1 MIRFQPRW
9 VAVWGGI
16 LLLWLTP
23 GRAEDFPLTIPKP
36 GFNQLR
42 LLSPA
47 LLELTLIT
55 TKQADS
61 ERLDQWDFVDAGG
74 HLHAPTPQEFVVT
87 ANGRQIPVES
97 VGFKRRV
104 LYAPVKQRDLRIANY
119 LYLQLDA
126 PIQDRQTVEVG
137 DPDSKLWPA
146 SLSWKTCA
154 DPLRWNPM
162 IHVNQV
168 GYLPGLPKKA
178 QVGYYLGSLG
188 EADLFQTL
196 TNGAGAWFQLVEA
209 GTDREVFRGHLG
221 RRIEEGFPFACYQQV
236 LEADFS
242 AYKAPGE
249 YQVLIPG
256 LGVSF
261 PFFIDEGVAAAVAR
275 TYALGLYHQRCGTS
289 NTLPFTRFTH
299 DVCHEAPA
307 SIPSPQSSFAFTWK
321 TIADKSSDFGNNPR
335 HTAVQLKDEASQLYP
350 FVKHGKVD
358 VSGGHHDA
366 GDYSKY
372 TINSAALIHFLVFAV
387 DAFPGVGELDNLG
400 LPESGDGKSDLLQEA
415 KWEADFLA
423 KMQDTDGGFYFL
435 VYPREREYEQE
446 VLPDHGDPQV
456 VWPKT
461 TAATAAAVAALAE
474 MASSPRFKKQFPE
487 AAARYLEKARAG
499 WAFLQRAIA
508 EHGKDG
514 AYQKITHY
522 GNDFLHD
529 DQLAWAACE
538 MFLATGDPALQ
549 RTLIAWFDPSDPATR
564 RWGWWRSCEGYGC
577 AMRSY
582 VFAVKAGKIKPGQ
595 LDPVFLRQCD
605 EQLWL
610 AAQDQLDYA
619 QQSSYGTSFPTPTK
633 RVRAAGWYFSMDQAF
648 DLAVGCE
655 LDNQIQG
662 SRLKF
667 LEAIISNMNFEEG
680 SNPVNVT
687 YLTGL
692 GWKRQREIVHQYAQN
707 DRRVLPPS
715 GIPIGNI
722 QEGFSWLEPYKK
734 ELGALSF
741 PTDVAPVAPY
751 PFYDRWGDTF
761 NLSTEF
767 VAVNQA
773 RGLACAAF
781 LMAQTSLK
789 NQPWRSA
796 PGQINVLPAGKAVTA
811 RMTVAG
817 IDLRNA
823 RVVWEA
829 GDQEPVFGSSRV
841 FLPVNSGRQWVEAE
855 AQWPDG
861 RRAFAITNFDAGS
874 FGAK

>member
-1 MIRFQPRW
+1 MALW
-9 VAVWGGI
+9 CGI
-16 LLLWLTP
+16 LMSWLSQ
-23 GRAEDFPLTIPKP
+23 GRAEDFLLTMPKP
-36 GFNQLR
+36 GSNQLR
-42 LLSPA
+42 LLSPV
-47 LLELTLIT
+47 LLELTLIS
-55 TKQADS
+55 TKQPDPA
-61 ERLDQWDFVDAGG
+61 RVDQWDFVDAAG
-74 HLHAPTPQEFVVT
+74 HLHAPAPEEFVVT
-87 ANGRQIPVES
+87 LDGGPIPVQS

-119 LYLQLDA
+119 LYLQLGA
-126 PIQDRQTVEVG
+126 PIQAGQTVEVR
-137 DPDSKLWPA
+137 DPDSRLWPA
-146 SLSWKTCA
+146 TKSWKTSA

-168 GYLPGLPKKA
+168 GYMPDFPKKA

-188 EADLFQTL
+188 EADLFQNL
-196 TNGAGAWFQLVEA
+196 THGADPRFELVEA
-209 GTDREVFRGHLG
+209 GTDREVFRGKLV
-221 RRIEEGFPFACYQQV
+221 RRPEEGFPFVCYQQV
-236 LEADFS
+236 LEADFG
-242 AYKAPGE
+242 AYKTPGE

-256 LGVSF
+256 LGVSL
-261 PFFIDEGVAAAVAR
+261 PFFIDEGMAAAVAR

-289 NTLPFTRFTH
+289 NALPFTRFTH
-299 DVCHEAPA
+299 DVCHAAPA

-321 TIADKSSDFGNNPR
+321 TIAGKSSDFAANPR
-335 HTAVQLKDEASQLYP
+335 HTAPQLKDEASQLYP
-350 FVKHGKVD
+350 FVRHGTVD

-387 DAFPGVGELDNLG
+387 DSFPGVGELDNLG

-446 VLPDHGDPQV
+446 VLPERGDPQV

-474 MASSPRFKKQFPE
+474 MASSPRFKQQFPE
-487 AAARYLEKARAG
+487 AAAHYLDKAKAG
-499 WAFLQRAIA
+499 WAFLERAIA
-508 EHGKDG
+508 QHGKDG

-522 GNDFLHD
+522 GNDFMHD

-582 VFAVKAGKIKPGQ
+582 VFAAKAGKMKPDQ
-595 LDPVFLRQCD
+595 LDPEFLRQCD
-605 EQLWL
+605 EQLWM
-610 AAQDQLDYA
+610 AGQDQLEYA

-633 RVRAAGWYFSMDQAF
+633 QVRAAGWYFSMDQAF
-648 DLAVGCE
+648 DLAVACE

-662 SRLKF
+662 SRAKF
-667 LEAIISNMNFEEG
+667 LEAIISNMDYEEG

-692 GWKRQREIVHQYAQN
+692 GSKRQREIVDQYAQN
-707 DRRVLPPS
+707 DHRVLPPS
-715 GIPIGNI
+715 GIPLGNI
-722 QEGFSWLEPYKK
+722 QEGFSWLDPYKQ

-741 PTDVAPVAPY
+741 PPDGVPGAPY
-751 PFYDRWGDTF
+751 PFYDRWGDSF

-796 PGQINVLPAGKAVTA
+796 PARITILRAGESVTP
-811 RMTVAG
+811 RLTVSG
-817 IDLRNA
+817 LDLRRA
-823 RVVWEA
+823 RIVWEA
-829 GDQEPVFGSSRV
+829 KDQEPAFGSSRC
-841 FLPVNSGRQWVEAE
+841 FLPVKAGSQWVEAE

-861 RRAFAITNFDAGS
+861 RRAFAVTNFAAGAAEAHNLWS
-874 FGAK
+874 HSAP